1 MFFMANCHKGYNFSH
16 RCDGE
21 LIINL
26 ILSSTK
32 MKTIA
37 ISAERRTEMG
47 KKSTRDLRKANH
59 VPCVMYGGPEVI
71 HFHAHE
77 NDFRHI
83 VYSPSAFIVEID
95 LNGKKHRAVM
105 KELQFHPVTD
115 KLNHIDFVE
124 VFDDKP
130 VAIEIPIR
138 LVGVAIGL
146 KDGGKPRQRRR
157 VLKVRGLVKHL
168 PDALDI
174 DITNVA
180 IGDVIKIGDL
190 SYENLEIL
198 DPSRSMIFSIVSSR
212 ISKGME
218 MGEAEAEVAAEVAA
232 EAAGSAG
239 ASAAAEEESDSDD

>member
-1 MFFMANCHKGYNFSH
+1 
-16 RCDGE
+16 
-21 LIINL
+21 
-26 ILSSTK
+26 

-37 ISAERRTEMG
+37 ISAQRRTEVG
-47 KKSTRDLRKANH
+47 KKSTRDMRKINH
-59 VPCVMYGGPEVI
+59 VPCVMYGGTEVI

-83 VYSPSAFIVEID
+83 VYSPNAFIIEIS
-95 LNGKKHRAVM
+95 LNGEKHKAVL

-115 KLNHIDFVE
+115 RLVHVDFVE
-124 VFDDKP
+124 VLDDRP
-130 VAIEIPIR
+130 VIMEIPVH
-138 LVGVAIGL
+138 LVGAAIGL

-157 VLKVRGLVKHL
+157 VLKVRGLVQHL

-180 IGDVIKIGDL
+180 IGDVVKIGDL

-198 DPSRSMIFSIVSSR
+198 DPSRSMVYSIVSSR

-218 MGEAEAEVAAEVAA
+218 MGEAEAEAGEAA
-232 EAAGSAG
+232 EAAEATGAAG
-239 ASAAAEEESDSDD
+239 AKGAKGARAAEEESGSDD

>member
-1 MFFMANCHKGYNFSH
+1 
-16 RCDGE
+16 
-21 LIINL
+21 
-26 ILSSTK
+26 

-37 ISAERRTEMG
+37 ISAERRNEMG
-47 KKSTRDLRKANH
+47 KKSTRDLRKIDH
-59 VPCVMYGGPEVI
+59 VPCVMYGGAEVI

-83 VYSPSAFIVEID
+83 VYTPSAFIVEID
-95 LNGKKHRAVM
+95 LDGKKHRAVM

-115 KLNHIDFVE
+115 KLYHIDFVE

-157 VLKVRGLVKHL
+157 VLKVRGLVKNL
-168 PDALDI
+168 PDALDV

-190 SYENLEIL
+190 SFDNLEIL
-198 DPSRSMIFSIVSSR
+198 DPSRSMIFSVVSSR

-218 MGEAEAEVAAEVAA
+218 MGEAEAEAEVAA
-232 EAAGSAG
+232 EAAEAAEASG
-239 ASAAAEEESDSDD
+239 ASAAEEEESGSDD

>member
-1 MFFMANCHKGYNFSH
+1 
-16 RCDGE
+16 
-21 LIINL
+21 
-26 ILSSTK
+26 

-37 ISAERRTEMG
+37 ISAEKRSELG
-47 KKSTRDLRKANH
+47 KKSTRDLRKIDH
-59 VPCVMYGGPEVI
+59 VPCVMYGGAEVL

-83 VYSPSAFIVEID
+83 VYTPNAFIVEFD
-95 LNGKKHRAVM
+95 LDGKKHKAVM
-105 KELQFHPVTD
+105 QELQFHPVTD

-130 VAIEIPIR
+130 VTVEVPIK
-138 LVGVAIGL
+138 LVGAAIGL

-168 PDALDI
+168 PDVLEI
-174 DITNVA
+174 DITDVA

-190 SYENLEIL
+190 NYDNLEIL
-198 DPSRSMIFSIVSSR
+198 DPSRSMIFAVVSSR

-218 MGEAEAEVAAEVAA
+218 MGEAELEAEA
-232 EAAGSAG
+232 EAA
-239 ASAAAEEESDSDD
+239 AAAEDADGAEGAEAPAGEDSDSDD